1 MDLLRDT
8 SRFNVEHAC
17 RVVLPESDIGTGYAL
32 RSGKGRPYP
41 VSMTHKTLDSLG
53 RATFHHIAPKRR
65 VRPTEREV
73 RWFKHIERHGPQ
85 PSHFL
90 HALTSDTHRCRDTAL
105 RQLQKLRAG
114 GFLVLPRQQR
124 ATERAEFKPYVY
136 DLNRRAID
144 LLAELELDEPT
155 IRPNGHWWHGFTTS
169 CVTGSV
175 DIAASRAGISYI
187 PAHKIL
193 AIRGTALAIPHEC
206 SILIPDQLFALRH
219 KAGVRAFALEV
230 DRGTEPQ
237 VSTAKRK
244 SWVRSIAQ
252 YRDVLENKTYKS
264 HYGLKAN
271 LLVLYVF
278 SSKRKQERFLQL
290 LNTHGG
296 NARSS
301 ILTQALPDE
310 FEQFKTSQIW
320 AELFEQPWMRAAN
333 DPVLISKG

>member
-1 MDLLRDT
+1 
-8 SRFNVEHAC
+8 
-17 RVVLPESDIGTGYAL
+17 
-32 RSGKGRPYP
+32 
-41 VSMTHKTLDSLG
+41 LG
-53 RATFHHIAPKRR
+53 RS
-65 VRPTEREV
+65 TEREI

-90 HALTSDTHRCRDTAL
+90 HALTSDTHRCKDTTL

-114 GFLVLPRQQR
+114 GFLALPQQQR

-136 DLNRRAID
+136 DLTRSAMD
-144 LLAELELDEPT
+144 LLTNLELDEPT
-155 IRPNGHWWHGFTTS
+155 IRPTGHWWHGFTTS
-169 CVTGSV
+169 CATGSI
-175 DIAASRAGISYI
+175 DIAASQAGISYI

-193 AIRGTALAIPHEC
+193 AIRGADLAIPHEY
-206 SILIPDQLFALRH
+206 SILIPDQLFALQY
-219 KAGVRAFALEV
+219 KKSVRVFALEV

-237 VSTAKRK
+237 VSMAKRK

-278 SSKRKQERFLQL
+278 SSTRKQERFLQL
-290 LNTHGG
+290 LNTHGCSVR
-296 NARSS
+296 NS

-310 FEQFKTSQIW
+310 FELFRKSRIW
-320 AELFEQPWMRAAN
+320 SELFEQPWIRAAS